1 MTNSDIEKNILV
13 NYDVF
18 LIEQLIIFEEI
29 KNVVDELVQ
38 NYENNYKAY
47 YSQKL
52 DKQNKIAYETAL
64 EEIEKIKKK
73 LTQISEFLEIFGV
86 LTQRMVVEDLEILD
100 LFKMENKELK
110 VLKNTAQNTESAS
123 EPLKENYRTE
133 YETNFLTLFGKIIF
147 VIIIFVIAYIQIKNR
162 RK

>member
-29 KNVVDELVQ
+29 KIVVDELVQ

-52 DKQNKIAYETAL
+52 DKKNKIAYETAL

-123 EPLKENYRTE
+123 EPLRENYKTE
-133 YETNFLTLFGKIIF
+133 YETIFLTLFGKIIF

>member
-18 LIEQLIIFEEI
+18 LTEQLIIFEEI
-29 KNVVDELVQ
+29 KMVVDELVKK
-38 NYENNYKAY
+38 YENNYKAY

>member
-29 KNVVDELVQ
+29 KIVVDELVQ

-73 LTQISEFLEIFGV
+73 LTQMSEFLEIFGV